1 MANDSISTWTDETQ
15 EKKSETF
22 EETRV
27 KDKNYFDEMYI
38 LKQDNER
45 LRNNSKDIKLELIE
59 AREKLQK
66 ILKILNNEH
75 TTI

>member
-1 MANDSISTWTDETQ
+1 MTNNSINTWTDKTQ
-15 EKKSETF
+15 EKESETF
-22 EETRV
+22 EETQV
-27 KDKNYFDEMYI
+27 KDKHYFDEMYI

>member
-1 MANDSISTWTDETQ
+1 MTNDSISTWTDKTQ
-15 EKKSETF
+15 EKESETF

-27 KDKNYFDEMYI
+27 KDKHYFDEMYI